1 MKVFRRIMLGADKV
15 TESQKI
21 YYTASSKIVPN
32 KENFTFGLRSNTWDA
47 NTKEGVITSLRDITT
62 IDYKAFSDCTDLI
75 SIKIPEKC
83 SSING
88 SAFYNCTGLTEVF
101 IPDSVEYVSGFNGC
115 TSLTSVQIGN
125 GIKEIGNS
133 AFNGCTSLSELRFSS
148 NVNVIGSN
156 CFRGIQGNVIFDE
169 TCQLKT
175 VDIHDWKYDSDLKVI
190 FNKDVEFTKDIVSD
204 TGVLNNIDIKG
215 TLYFN
220 NSTIPSYANID
231 MSQYGSFEHSNINKV
246 VLSKSVTKIGAY
258 SFSDGNINELHIEKS
273 LYDWMHVSRN
283 PIYKDFLIRNAK
295 TTYIDGQELVNIVIP
310 PGITTIGDGVFM
322 DIATL
327 KSVITTD
334 NITEVG
340 ISPFYHCTNLQ
351 YIDLSNQTSVPAVD
365 VYKSWGIIKALHVVP
380 NALYD
385 EWISS
390 EYWYDIK
397 NYIVGVDTAL
407 HFKVGDM
414 PRIVESGYTWEQYIA
429 SNFYQGGYTIVD
441 GVIMDGTN
449 NIQLNGINVLA
460 TDVIVADSEY
470 TILVNE

>member
-1 MKVFRRIMLGADKV
+1 MLGADKV

-21 YYTASSKIVPN
+21 YYTALSKIVPN

-47 NTKEGVITSLRDITT
+47 NTKEGIITSLRDITT
-62 IDYKAFSDCTDLI
+62 IDYKVFSDFTDLT

-83 SSING
+83 SSIES

-115 TSLTSVQIGN
+115 ASLTSVQIGN
-125 GIKEIGNS
+125 GVKEIGNS
-133 AFNGCTSLSELRFSS
+133 AFNGCTSLSELRFNS

-175 VDIHDWKYDSDLKVI
+175 VDIHDWKYASNLRVI
-190 FNKDVEFTKDIVSD
+190 FNKDVEFTKDIVSE
-204 TGVLNNIDIKG
+204 TGVLNNIDVKG

-220 NSTIPSYANID
+220 NSTIPSYANIG
-231 MSQYGSFEHSNINKV
+231 MSQRCSFEDSNINKV
-246 VLSKSVTKIGAY
+246 VVSNSVTEIGAY
-258 SFSDGNINELHIEKS
+258 SFSGGNINELHIEKS

-283 PIYKDFLIRNAK
+283 PIYKDYLIRNAK
-295 TTYIDGQELVNIVIP
+295 TTYIGGQELVNIVIP

-322 DIATL
+322 DIVTL

-340 ISPFYHCTNLQ
+340 ISPFYGCTNLQ

-365 VYKSWGIIKALHVVP
+365 VYKSWGIIKRLHVVP
-380 NALYD
+380 NTLYD

-390 EYWYDIK
+390 EYWSGIK

-407 HFKVGDM
+407 HFTVGDM

-441 GVIMDGTN
+441 GMIMDGAN

>member
-21 YYTASSKIVPN
+21 YYTALSKIVPN

-47 NTKEGVITSLRDITT
+47 NTKEGIITSLRDITT
-62 IDYKAFSDCTDLI
+62 IDYKVFSDFTDLT

-83 SSING
+83 SSIES

-101 IPDSVEYVSGFNGC
+101 IPNSVEYVSGFIGC
-115 TSLTSVQIGN
+115 TSLTNVQIGN

-133 AFNGCTSLSELRFSS
+133 AFSGCTSLRELRFSS
-148 NVNVIGSN
+148 NVNTIGVG
-156 CFRGIQGNVIFDE
+156 CFTKMQGNVIFDE
-169 TCQLKT
+169 TCQLKA
-175 VDIHDWKYDSDLKVI
+175 VERHDINYSSKLKLI
-190 FNKDVEFTKDIVSD
+190 FNKDVEFTKDIVSE
-204 TGVLNNIDIKG
+204 TGVLSNVDIKG

-220 NSTIPSYANID
+220 NSTIPSYVNLN
-231 MSQYGSFEHSNINKV
+231 MSQYGSFEDSNINKV
-246 VLSKSVTKIGAY
+246 VLSNSVTKIGAY
-258 SFSDGNINELHIEKS
+258 SFSGGSINELHIEKS

-283 PIYKDFLIRNAK
+283 PIYKDYLFRNAK
-295 TTYIDGQELVNIVIP
+295 KIYIDGQEHVNIVIP
-310 PGITTIGDGVFM
+310 PGITTLGDGVFM
-322 DIATL
+322 DMITL

-340 ISPFYHCTNLQ
+340 ISPFYRCTNLQ
-351 YIDLSNQTSVPAVD
+351 YIDLSNQTSVPTVE
-365 VYKSWGIIKALHVVP
+365 VYKSWGIINTLHVVP

-390 EYWYDIK
+390 GQWYTIK
-397 NYIVGVDTAL
+397 NHIVGVNTAL
-407 HFKVGDM
+407 HFSVGDM

-441 GVIMDGTN
+441 GMIMDGAN
-449 NIQLNGINVLA
+449 NVQLNGVNVLA
-460 TDVIVADSEY
+460 TDVIVADSKY
-470 TILVNE
+470 TILVSE